1 MISFLLSVR
10 QPFRFSLIFLYVAGI
25 AALSLLPPQDLPKVQ
40 LFKGADKVIHLVM
53 YLIFSVLS
61 CWTLKTEDSWYAI
74 WLIIPITVGWGM
86 LMEYIQLEMRLGRSF
101 SWSDILANTIGVLI
115 GIIIYLSAMLYHQKR
130 HPLT

>member
-74 WLIIPITVGWGM
+74 WLIIPVTVGWGM

>member
-74 WLIIPITVGWGM
+74 WLIIPVTVGWGM

-115 GIIIYLSAMLYHQKR
+115 GIIIYLSAMLYHQKK